1 MVIPQPASCAHVE
14 QLFARFLRLVIAMQI
29 ETSLTSA
36 ELQDDLRLLY
46 AERTLAQLAGLASD
60 PRYMDDL
67 LDDIAAHES
76 ALTGVVVTEIA
87 TLRGELSGPL
97 WG

>member
-1 MVIPQPASCAHVE
+1 
-14 QLFARFLRLVIAMQI
+14 MQI
-29 ETSLTSA
+29 ETALTSL
-36 ELQDDLRLLY
+36 ELQHQLRLLY
-46 AERTLAQLAGLASD
+46 AERALAELSGLASD

-67 LDDIAAHES
+67 LEDISAHRS

-87 TLRGELSGPL
+87 TLRAELFGPQ